1 MLCVLFITHHFLIN
15 PWHPIAMTLAQQ
27 GTAANADLLVGDIYG
42 GDYSEFQLPADLVA
56 ASLGKLCRP
65 NARKKVSKADLA
77 RAVLDMITNN
87 VGSLARLLAKQ
98 HSVTHVVFVGS
109 FLNSNQ
115 LSIARLAYAMDFWSG
130 GKLQALFLKHEGY
143 FGTFGALAWTA
154 ANSAC
159 APAEPRQ

>member
-115 LSIARLAYAMDFWSG
+115 LSSAQRFILIGRTVYSARSRSG
-130 GKLQALFLKHEGY
+130 STLVLLYNSLLTIFSILLCILFY
-143 FGTFGALAWTA
+143 QTSF
-154 ANSAC
+154 
-159 APAEPRQ
+159 